1 MRTASIRDLRESDL
15 DAAHKLLRGAVPVAS
30 QLAALLSMV
39 ELAALTPGTE
49 QCGLVADMAGQL
61 VAIAVYGEYAG
72 AAGAGRLHLVA
83 VDDRHRRR
91 GLGTLLI
98 ERVGTKLE
106 SRSARFLLTEL
117 PDEHPALTDYF
128 AFLRASGFAE
138 ESRVP
143 DFYRDGVALV
153 LMRRGRE
160 EGREQRAES
169 RNC

>member
-1 MRTASIRDLRESDL
+1 MAAIGEL
-15 DAAHKLLRGAVPVAS
+15 DRVA
-30 QLAALLSMV
+30 
-39 ELAALTPGTE
+39 G
-49 QCGLVADMAGQL
+49 
-61 VAIAVYGEYAG
+61 
-72 AAGAGRLHLVA
+72 
-83 VDDRHRRR
+83 
-91 GLGTLLI
+91 
-98 ERVGTKLE
+98 
-106 SRSARFLLTEL
+106 
-117 PDEHPALTDYF
+117 DYF